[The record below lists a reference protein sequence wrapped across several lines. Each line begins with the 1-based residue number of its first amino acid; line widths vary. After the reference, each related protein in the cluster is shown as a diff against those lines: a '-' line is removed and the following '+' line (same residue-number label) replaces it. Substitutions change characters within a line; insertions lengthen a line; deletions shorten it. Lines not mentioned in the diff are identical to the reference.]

1 MSDPKEALK
10 RASRRYAAYGPTLD
24 RAVAAVLSGGV
35 KEHRFSPSGRVVRTV
50 VGRLGDE
57 LVDPDRPYCS
67 CSDFFFRVTNG
78 RAKLCY
84 HLLSYMIAAEHGKVN
99 VVPLDD
105 EEYGQ
110 LYSMLVKDIFSTLD
124 RSGGVSVLRL
134 P

>member
-1 MSDPKEALK
+1 MSDSKEALK
-10 RASRRYAAYGPTLD
+10 VASRRYAAYGPMLD
-24 RAVAAVLSGGV
+24 RAVTTVLSGGV

-78 RAKLCY
+78 KAKLCY
-84 HLLSYMIAAEHGKVN
+84 HLMSYMIASEHGRVN
-99 VVPLDD
+99 VVQLDD
-105 EEYGQ
+105 DEYGQ
-110 LYSMLVKDIFSTLD
+110 FYSMLVKDIFSVLD
-124 RSGGVSVLRL
+124 RSGASPLRL